1 MSPSYIK
8 LESEISESF
17 GNLLE
22 NKTESNVI
30 IHVGEGHDFKEF
42 HAHSIILRC
51 RSEYFEYKFSN
62 KFIDIK
68 ENGKYIIK
76 EPKILP
82 QAFEVILKYL
92 YTGHINFDKNSG
104 PVLLNIISA
113 SNKFMLKRLVIIT
126 EDFIIKNHQRFIQS
140 DPVGILQVI
149 HYSEFIVNLQK
160 ICVKIIC
167 SNPEFLFE
175 SDKFINLPDYLL
187 ETILERDDLNLK
199 ESEIWDILINWVLAQ
214 NMRQQ
219 AFNLNQIIPVGTILR
234 RFIHLIDFFEIS
246 SNDYFHKLSRYEDI
260 LPHKLR
266 EDILNFYL
274 NTRYE
279 PTPTMYMPR
288 CLKPRPDSTIINRRH
303 VTLFSNW
310 IDRCS
315 GNITHKFDLIY
326 KASRDGSTPKD
337 FHAKC
342 DNKGAAL
349 IVIKIS
355 DSEKIVGG
363 YNPLGWDSS
372 GITKPAMNSYIFK
385 FSERRKLQTANIS
398 YSNGNPQS
406 IICNSDIFGFNDLYN
421 YNCTWIGS
429 NPSSYP
435 KLDGLPK
442 GVFYVDDYEVF
453 QVKRET
459 TIDNSRRVSR
469 SSRTSQSLKINGSTR
484 TSQIETGLLNRFSQV
499 EKENLGNEV
508 VDEKRL
514 SRVSTFVKTLFGK
527 DK

>member
-30 IHVGEGHDFKEF
+30 IHVGE
-42 HAHSIILRC
+42 
-51 RSEYFEYKFSN
+51 
-62 KFIDIK
+62 

-92 YTGHINFDKNSG
+92 YTD
-104 PVLLNIISA
+104 
-113 SNKFMLKRLVIIT
+113 
-126 EDFIIKNHQRFIQS
+126 
-140 DPVGILQVI
+140 
-149 HYSEFIVNLQK
+149 
-160 ICVKIIC
+160 
-167 SNPEFLFE
+167 
-175 SDKFINLPDYLL
+175 
-187 ETILERDDLNLK
+187 
-199 ESEIWDILINWVLAQ
+199 
-214 NMRQQ
+214 
-219 AFNLNQIIPVGTILR
+219 
-234 RFIHLIDFFEIS
+234 
-246 SNDYFHKLSRYEDI
+246 
-260 LPHKLR
+260 
-266 EDILNFYL
+266 
-274 NTRYE
+274 
-279 PTPTMYMPR
+279 
-288 CLKPRPDSTIINRRH
+288 
-303 VTLFSNW
+303 
-310 IDRCS
+310 
-315 GNITHKFDLIY
+315 
-326 KASRDGSTPKD
+326 
-337 FHAKC
+337 
-342 DNKGAAL
+342 
-349 IVIKIS
+349 
-355 DSEKIVGG
+355 
-363 YNPLGWDSS
+363 
-372 GITKPAMNSYIFK
+372 
-385 FSERRKLQTANIS
+385 RRKLQTANIS

-435 KLDGLPK
+435 KLDGIPK

-484 TSQIETGLLNRFSQV
+484 TSQQIETEISNGFSQV